1 MTVWLIKTWC
11 KSTIRSIKTSL
22 SSFVILSLAWQLT
35 QNEIII
41 SDLLLDNRKFSKTFP
56 PLKISDSTALGTI
69 FHSLIDLV
77 AWNQIPDLWPIFKT
91 SGLNGMINADRV
103 TKFIIWHKKNWS
115 SKPSGVNWLKQI
127 KTWPHSWRRS
137 VTTSPVITLCRSGWE
152 SDKKTLLAWSS
163 LVGG

>member
-11 KSTIRSIKTSL
+11 KSPIRSIKTTL
-22 SSFVILSLAWQLT
+22 SSFVILSPAWQLT

-41 SDLLLDNRKFSKTFP
+41 SDLLLDNRTFSKTFP
-56 PLKISDSTALGTI
+56 PLKISDRTALGTI

-77 AWNQIPDLWPIFKT
+77 AWNQIRDLWPIFKT

-137 VTTSPVITLCRSGWE
+137 VTTSPSITLCRSGWE
-152 SDKKTLLAWSS
+152 PDKKKLC
-163 LVGG
+163 